1 MALMNWNAHFV
12 TGISIVDEQHQ
23 HLVRLINQSAP
34 VLALSYA
41 RNPDKAESLLAELTH
56 YAIYHFQN
64 EHELMAQHGIDP
76 RHHQHH
82 LKSHGEFATTVAAM
96 KEMYQRGEEITGGK
110 LLSFLANWLVFH
122 ILGEDQA
129 MARQIHAISKGMKPV
144 DAYDS
149 AEGYRNDPKQEALT
163 QALVDLY
170 ALMTEQNRSL
180 LELNH
185 ELREHREHLAEL
197 VSQRTHELEIARD
210 AAEAA
215 NRAKSRFIANLSH
228 EIRTPMNSIVSLG
241 WILHEKIIDPEQR
254 EKLQQMSGATQQLLS
269 VINDLLDIS
278 RIESEQLKLETLDF
292 SPHRMIEQLIADHKG
307 RALQKGIAFQV
318 KLPEKLPLLLHGD
331 PIRIGQIIGNFVS
344 NAIKFT
350 NQGEVT
356 LSLQQKPGHRPDRTL
371 LHFAVRDSGSGIA
384 EEFQE
389 RLFQPFEQGDV
400 SSRRKHG
407 GTGLGLAIC
416 KRLSD
421 MMGGEIGV
429 SSTLG
434 EGSIFW
440 FEIELTVIAAAA
452 ASPGNQ
458 APQHTVE
465 SATPAAINW
474 QRISEALRRLERLL
488 AEDDIQALTL
498 WRDMADQFH
507 PALGSDAVRLEG
519 EIKRYAF
526 DGALL
531 VTRSIL
537 AKLPNDQ
544 VGKGNRTDA

>member
-41 RNPDKAESLLAELTH
+41 RNPDKAELLLAELTH
-56 YAIYHFQN
+56 YAIYHFQS
-64 EHELMAQHGIDP
+64 EHELMAHHGIDS

-82 LKSHGEFATTVAAM
+82 LKSHGEFASTVAAM
-96 KEMYQRGEEITGGK
+96 KEMYQCGEEITGGK

-129 MARQIHAISKGMKPV
+129 MARQIHAISRGMNPV

-307 RALQKGIAFQV
+307 RALQKGIDFQV

-350 NQGEVT
+350 SQGEVT

-384 EEFQE
+384 DEFQE

-429 SSTLG
+429 SSRLG

-452 ASPGNQ
+452 ASPNSKTPDQ
-458 APQHTVE
+458 SSETSV
-465 SATPAAINW
+465 PAAINW
-474 QRISEALRRLERLL
+474 QRINEALRRLERLL

-544 VGKGNRTDA
+544 VGKGKRTDA